1 MPTIREDIE
10 IQARQAEVFRF
21 CHDMNKRP
29 EWDEQV
35 TRVELLTPPPIRQG
49 TLLRIDATSGG
60 AVFTWDAEIIAYQFP
75 SRSRLRVIDAA
86 STSPFARDSQL
97 TWEFNSAG
105 AGTQLT
111 WTWEYRLR
119 GFIARIKNTLGGQT
133 SSQRAIRNS
142 MKNLKRLLEEDK

>member
-10 IQARQAEVFRF
+10 IEARQGEVFRF
-21 CHDMNKRP
+21 CHDVNTRP

-35 TRVELLTPPPIRQG
+35 ARVELLTPPPIRQG

-60 AVFTWDAEIIAYQFP
+60 ALFTWDGEVIAYQFP

-105 AGTQLT
+105 SGTHFT

-133 SSQRAIRNS
+133 STQRAIRNS
-142 MKNLKRLLEEDK
+142 MKNLKRLLEEG

>member
-60 AVFTWDAEIIAYQFP
+60 AVFTWDAEIIA
-75 SRSRLRVIDAA
+75 
-86 STSPFARDSQL
+86 
-97 TWEFNSAG
+97 
-105 AGTQLT
+105 
-111 WTWEYRLR
+111 
-119 GFIARIKNTLGGQT
+119 
-133 SSQRAIRNS
+133 RN
-142 MKNLKRLLEEDK
+142 